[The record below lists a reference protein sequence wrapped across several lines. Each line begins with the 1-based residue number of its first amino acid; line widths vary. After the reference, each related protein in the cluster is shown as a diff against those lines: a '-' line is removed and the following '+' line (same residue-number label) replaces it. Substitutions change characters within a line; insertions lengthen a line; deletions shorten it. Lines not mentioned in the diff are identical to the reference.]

1 MISLVIHDCLDLC
14 LLCKS
19 ALKVTCPATN
29 SAWPGPLDGTF
40 LEPCQKSFLN
50 MYIYMIFLTTCN
62 IKNTQGFVFAL
73 RKTEGNP
80 VLGSFMHTVH
90 CMISSVPSIQCMN
103 FTCQYLYDK
112 TTNTLKF
119 PSHPRAK

>member
-1 MISLVIHDCLDLC
+1 MGLFLALPKKLPTHEHIHDFFN
-14 LLCKS
+14 K
-19 ALKVTCPATN
+19 
-29 SAWPGPLDGTF
+29 
-40 LEPCQKSFLN
+40 
-50 MYIYMIFLTTCN
+50 IYSN

-90 CMISSVPSIQCMN
+90 CMISRVPSIQCMN
-103 FTCQYLYDK
+103 FTFQYLYDK